1 MSKHI
6 LITGATGYIG
16 QRLAVRLAEE
26 GNIVHVLCRTEAN
39 IPDHS
44 NIRIYKG
51 DINDKKSLINAADSC
66 EEVYHMAGFARV
78 WAKDPLMYERI
89 NVEGTQNVLDAA
101 REVGIRKTVF
111 TSTAGVLGPSEE
123 RPVAEDDPRSIGF
136 FNEYEET
143 KSRAE
148 ARIRERV
155 QAGEHI
161 VIVNPPRVYGPGL
174 MSESNAVTRLIDL
187 YLKGKWR
194 IMPGDGTKTGSYVY
208 VDDVV
213 SGHIL
218 AMERGRPGER
228 YILGGANASYIDFF
242 DTLAEVSGVRNKLI
256 KVPVPA
262 MTAFAGFQL
271 LRTKFTGKA
280 PLITPKWVRKY
291 LYAWSLS
298 SEKAQRE
305 LGYTYRSLEEGIRLT
320 VESLR
325 SKR

>member
-26 GNIVHVLCRTEAN
+26 GSIIHVLCRSETN
-39 IPDHS
+39 VPVYS

-51 DINDKKSLINAADSC
+51 DINDKSLLIRAAEGC

-78 WAKDPLMYERI
+78 WAKDPFTYERI
-89 NVEGTQNVLDAA
+89 NVEGTVNVLDAA
-101 REVGIRKTVF
+101 RDVGVRKTVF
-111 TSTAGVLGPSEE
+111 TSTAGVLGPSEA
-123 RPVAEDDPRSIGF
+123 RPVAEDDPRGVDF

-148 ARIRERV
+148 TLIRERV
-155 QAGEHI
+155 QGGEDI

-213 SGHIL
+213 NGHIL
-218 AMERGRPGER
+218 AMEKGRPGER
-228 YILGGANASYIDFF
+228 YILGGTNASYLEFF
-242 DTLAEVSGVRNKLI
+242 DMLADVSGIQKKLI

-262 MTAFAGFQL
+262 MTAFAGFQV
-271 LRTKFTGKA
+271 LRTKVTGKA

-291 LYAWSLS
+291 LYSWSLS

-305 LGYTYRSLEEGIRLT
+305 LGYTYRDLEEGIRLT

-325 SKR
+325 RQR